1 MIFFAKVTNFLPHRD
16 LFRGM
21 LLADTKEGGTPMKSS
36 QLVAIIKRLEAMQE
50 ADSTE
55 VQTRRFEKNG
65 EERGLVTFD
74 PKTET
79 FELEEMANHQTFQ
92 FDNIDLVAMEIFDL
106 LDDGTDVEDAE

>member
-1 MIFFAKVTNFLPHRD
+1 
-16 LFRGM
+16 
-21 LLADTKEGGTPMKSS
+21 MKGS

-50 ADSTE
+50 SESTE

-65 EERGLVTFD
+65 VERGLVTYD

-79 FELEEMANHQTFQ
+79 FELEELSDHQTFQ

-106 LDDGTDVEDAE
+106 LDEGADVPEA